1 MARFYISKLTFLRK
15 SLQNSLTVFQ
25 RLVGFYLSS
34 FGVSGSVLYCQKQLF
49 RFSHED
55 QQCMIDILQLLLE
68 ELRITSDMLQG
79 LRNP

>member
-1 MARFYISKLTFLRK
+1 MNKDELFESIPGIGEEGRVDLGMTPDDRDFVVCCPDEIHYPSR
-15 SLQNSLTVFQ
+15 
-25 RLVGFYLSS
+25 R
-34 FGVSGSVLYCQKQLF
+34 LF